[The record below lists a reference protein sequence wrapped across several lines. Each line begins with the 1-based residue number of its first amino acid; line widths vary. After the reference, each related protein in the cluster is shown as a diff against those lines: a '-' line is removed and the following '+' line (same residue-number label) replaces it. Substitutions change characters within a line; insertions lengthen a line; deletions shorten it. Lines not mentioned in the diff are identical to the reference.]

1 MKKILLFLLAAG
13 LIGGA
18 YGYYLWNKPHEDM
31 GTAKAAATLSAAQLL
46 SEYTADETAANGKYL
61 GQTIAISGQV
71 KEATDEGGVVKVM
84 LEAGDEN
91 FGVYCTFDSAFQ
103 HPRRA
108 FPVGESVTFKG
119 KCDGINLDV
128 QLSRCVEQK

>member
-31 GTAKAAATLSAAQLL
+31 GAAKAAVTLTAAQLL

-61 GQTIAISGQV
+61 GQTIAVTGKV
-71 KEATDEGGVVKVM
+71 KESTDEGGAVKIM
-84 LEAGDEN
+84 LDAGDEN
-91 FGVYCTFDSAFQ
+91 FGVYCTLDSAFQ

-108 FPVGESVTFKG
+108 FPVGESVMLKG

>member
-1 MKKILLFLLAAG
+1 MKKILLSLLVVG
-13 LIGGA
+13 LIGAA

-31 GTAKAAATLSAAQLL
+31 GAAKADAALSAAQLL

-61 GQTIAISGQV
+61 GHTIAVSGTV
-71 KEATDEGGVVKVM
+71 KETTDEGGTVKVM
-84 LEAGDEN
+84 LDAGDEN
-91 FGVYCTFDSAFQ
+91 FGVYCTLDSAFQ
-103 HPRRA
+103 HPRKI
-108 FPVGESVTFKG
+108 FPVGESVTLKG